1 MLDQTSQASSQATQ
15 IHYSI
20 PSTNVTLQT
29 SEESTGIPPT
39 TVSDPQSSLIV
50 MVPPPSSVI
59 LPPSVESALVQPD
72 HHLSHLPGPLSS
84 TLTTAHSE
92 ITPQPEVP
100 SVLDVH
106 VTTSIGALSLPE
118 HHETRD
124 PSRPTPMEASLQVQ
138 QSGPSTPDI
147 RCASALATERNE
159 SSEGP

>member
-1 MLDQTSQASSQATQ
+1 MRQDSTAPYARSDIAQVSSQPTQ

-20 PSTNVTLQT
+20 PITGVTLQS
-29 SEESTGIPPT
+29 SEESTGIPPA

-50 MVPPPSSVI
+50 TVSPPSSVI

-84 TLTTAHSE
+84 ALTTAHSE

-124 PSRPTPMEASLQVQ
+124 PSGPTPMEASFQVQ
-138 QSGPSTPDI
+138 QSGDPRLLT
-147 RCASALATERNE
+147 
-159 SSEGP
+159 

>member
-1 MLDQTSQASSQATQ
+1 VM
-15 IHYSI
+15 
-20 PSTNVTLQT
+20 PS
-29 SEESTGIPPT
+29 
-39 TVSDPQSSLIV
+39 
-50 MVPPPSSVI
+50 PPSGVM

-100 SVLDVH
+100 SILDVH
-106 VTTSIGALSLPE
+106 VTTNIGALSLPE
-118 HHETRD
+118 HHETQD

-147 RCASALATERNE
+147 RCVSALARERNE
-159 SSEGP
+159 SSEG